1 MVSVPSGRSS
11 LNDPYRNRIV
21 TSAGLVTRRCPGL
34 LAIFLTVIFGRA
46 STVIVMVP
54 GVR

>member
-1 MVSVPSGRSS
+1 MVRVPSGLSS

-21 TSAGLVTRRCPGL
+21 TSAGFLTRRCPGL
-34 LAIFLTVIFGRA
+34 LAIFLTVMFGRA